1 MAKRRLNNE
10 GSIHRFRDRWRVSIT
25 LPNKKRSEKVFKD
38 YDEALEWRNS
48 MLADIDN
55 GRVVIPSNMSLGEW
69 GLMYIETYCK
79 PPLTAQKTYERYL
92 QILNHLEPISTHPIQ
107 SITET
112 QIRTVINNAQAK
124 KRRINDDGVYSV
136 YYEPASQETKRKI
149 YRVTFQILKKAAS
162 EKLIK
167 LNPLLEA
174 RPPRIDRKKIQV
186 FTKDE
191 IAKIISGEDKRN
203 PKMLLIVKI
212 GIATGMR
219 MSEITGLQWEHFN
232 EKKKNLSVEQ
242 TVQQDVTGRN
252 VISKK
257 TKTKSST
264 RIISISEKLVQ
275 ELASIKGEDDEFIV
289 CSRDKTPIKHSN
301 FAKWWR
307 AWLKSKGVPYKNF
320 HVVRH
325 THATELIRAGVP
337 IMDVSRRLGHS
348 LISTTLNTYSHALES
363 DTELAATSEGIFGI

>member
-1 MAKRRLNNE
+1 MAKRRGNNE

-25 LPNKKRSEKVFKD
+25 LPNGKRSEKVFKD
-38 YDEALEWRNS
+38 REEAKEWKNT
-48 MLADIDN
+48 MLADIDS
-55 GRVVIPSNMSLGEW
+55 GRVVVPSNMSLGEW

-107 SITET
+107 SIMET
-112 QIRTVINNAQAK
+112 QIQTVINNAQAK
-124 KRRINDDGVYSV
+124 KRKKDENGVYSV

-149 YRVTFQILKKAAS
+149 YRVAFQILKKAAS
-162 EKLIK
+162 ERIIK
-167 LNPLLEA
+167 INPLLEA
-174 RPPRIDRKKIQV
+174 RPPKIDRKKIQV

-219 MSEITGLQWEHFN
+219 MSEITGLQWAHFN
-232 EKKKNLSVEQ
+232 EKKKSLSAEQ

-257 TKTKSST
+257 TKT
-264 RIISISEKLVQ
+264 LVAHYI
-275 ELASIKGEDDEFIV
+275 ECCDCF
-289 CSRDKTPIKHSN
+289 
-301 FAKWWR
+301 
-307 AWLKSKGVPYKNF
+307 
-320 HVVRH
+320 
-325 THATELIRAGVP
+325 
-337 IMDVSRRLGHS
+337 
-348 LISTTLNTYSHALES
+348 
-363 DTELAATSEGIFGI
+363 